1 LLSYFFCS
9 GQHAAV
15 SWGKISCSFATLQT
29 LEAEIKRLYP
39 TWRRYARGLVGS
51 QAKGDDCL
59 NETLLK
65 ILENQ
70 PEKAAELATAGTLE
84 FYVNRALFL
93 MATDKSSR
101 YHVKYTKF
109 GLKWDCE
116 SSRHLGEPVPVWM
129 GSRVDN
135 EYLDAYISLMP
146 ELDATILRLYMFE
159 DFSYKEASRVT
170 GIPVKELYRLVEK
183 AINKIKKNV
192 HRTPSNSGPTS
203 NDVQGL

>member
-1 LLSYFFCS
+1 MQNLD
-9 GQHAAV
+9 
-15 SWGKISCSFATLQT
+15 
-29 LEAEIKRLYP
+29 AEIKRIYP

-70 PEKAAELATAGTLE
+70 REKAAELAAAGTLE
-84 FYVNRALFL
+84 FYVNRALYL
-93 MATDKSSR
+93 MATDSSSR
-101 YHVKYTKF
+101 DHINYSKF
-109 GLKWDCE
+109 GKKWDCE

-129 GSRVDN
+129 GSRLDN

-146 ELDATILRLYMFE
+146 ELDAVILRLYMFE

-170 GIPVKELYRLVEK
+170 GIPVKELYRLVEN
-183 AINKIKKNV
+183 AINKIKRNV
-192 HRTPSNSGPTS
+192 YRTPIDSGPAS
-203 NDVQGL
+203 HDVPSL